1 MFKSVLAFSKRMD
14 GYKRNRGKSFPPGY
28 LVPSGS
34 GHRWIHWPAML
45 QHLMIWCRWR
55 HAYLQDDCLSWRLAH
70 CVGMLTAGKTHQ
82 EKRQIHLP
90 FRLLHPLSW
99 TERIPHG
106 QGCLP
111 PATTW
116 QCSDSIYLFI
126 DGVRSWALSPCGFR
140 ILQGITQNWRYQN
153 AAQYLIFKYIPQ
165 TLIPL

>member
-70 CVGMLTAGKTHQ
+70 CVRMLTTGKTHQ

-116 QCSDSIYLFI
+116 QCSDSIYLLMESGHGPCHPVVSGFFKESL
-126 DGVRSWALSPCGFR
+126 RSEDTRTQHSTWYLS
-140 ILQGITQNWRYQN
+140 
-153 AAQYLIFKYIPQ
+153 KYHR
-165 TLIPL
+165 L